1 MTTMKTLM
9 AAVLAF
15 SVSPAFACS
24 EPAHV
29 HQASDK
35 PAQAAAVDPVFTGV
49 PGKASLLKVDYSFAS
64 ADKTAPA
71 PGIVSVWAVIDAA
84 SSGEGE
90 RLLIDRIAPFAPAN
104 ADGGFVTLVQ
114 VPETVSEK
122 LASDPGKVTIELE
135 YDGGQVAAALP
146 EIKLQSATF
155 SN

>member
-24 EPAHV
+24 DPAHV
-29 HQASDK
+29 HAVSDK
-35 PAQAAAVDPVFTGV
+35 PVQSATVDPVFTGA
-49 PGKASLLKVDYSFAS
+49 PGDVSVLKVDYSFAS
-64 ADKTAPA
+64 PDKTAPA

-84 SSGEGE
+84 LSGEGE
-90 RLLIDRIAPFAPAN
+90 RLLIDRIVPFAPAN
-104 ADGGFVTLVQ
+104 ADGGFVTMVQ
-114 VPETVSEK
+114 VPETVSQK
-122 LASDPGKVTIELE
+122 LAHDPGKVSIELE
-135 YDGGQVAAALP
+135 YDGGQLAAALP